1 MLFPNPTSSRVLVR
15 KTLAAIVGE
24 VGHIFAGEVEAFL
37 LEEARTRGTGTGDEK
52 EQPSSGTQNASIK
65 EKMVRKIGRRVVA
78 VAVSFFRAWMM
89 CNDRRSNGTCLDKAA
104 VYIPLIDNG
113 KI

>member
-1 MLFPNPTSSRVLVR
+1 MLFPNPISSRVLVR

-37 LEEARTRGTGTGDEK
+37 LEEARTRGTGDEK
-52 EQPSSGTQNASIK
+52 EQSRSGTQNASIK
-65 EKMVRKIGRRVVA
+65 EKRVRKIGRRVVA
-78 VAVSFFRAWMM
+78 VAVSFFGRWMM
-89 CNDRRSNGTCLDKAA
+89 CNDRRSNKACLDKAA

-113 KI
+113 EI